1 MTGRI
6 LPVLMWGAFA
16 LGSTPAVAAQVVPD
30 AQVDPFAAIAK
41 ERSADAGARAD
52 IRALLAR
59 PELAEPARSLGVDL
73 EDARARVE
81 LLEGEPLVAA
91 HEQARALDEV
101 LDQDRTT
108 ISFRT
113 TTLIILLLL
122 VIILILLV

>member
-6 LPVLMWGAFA
+6 LPVLMWAAFA
-16 LGSTPAVAAQVVPD
+16 LGSAPAVAGQVVRD
-30 AQVDPFAAIAK
+30 AQVDPFATIAK
-41 ERSADAGARAD
+41 ERAADAAARAD

-59 PELAEPARSLGVDL
+59 PELAEPARSLGVNL
-73 EDARARVE
+73 EDVRARVE

-91 HEQARALDEV
+91 HTQATALDDV